1 MQGVVA
7 ILKAVGIWILVAAV
21 AYAATYS
28 PAGAWGWLLFVI
40 PFAAWIGIVFVGAPG
55 RAAKAEAILARTL
68 MTGET
73 VTAQAVQH
81 RAFALFRRRISL
93 AITSS
98 RVVCVQRG
106 LLGGFRMADM
116 QWKDLKDVRIEENI
130 LEGLC
135 GANLAFDTLVQGYA
149 GIDAPGIPSAIASQ
163 MYAKAQYEEQAWE
176 EKRRIR
182 GLEETRAASGGVTIG
197 ATGGPGG
204 GGESADRMVEEIRKA
219 KELLDSGAVSDA
231 EFQEMK
237 AKILGRA

>member
-1 MQGVVA
+1 
-7 ILKAVGIWILVAAV
+7 
-21 AYAATYS
+21 
-28 PAGAWGWLLFVI
+28 
-40 PFAAWIGIVFVGAPG
+40 
-55 RAAKAEAILARTL
+55 
-68 MTGET
+68 
-73 VTAQAVQH
+73 
-81 RAFALFRRRISL
+81 
-93 AITSS
+93 S
-98 RVVCVQRG
+98 RVVSVRRG
-106 LLGGFRMADM
+106 LLGGFKMADM

-135 GANLAFDTLVQGYA
+135 GANLAFDTLVAGYA
-149 GIDAPGIPSAIASQ
+149 GIDVPGVPSGIASQ

-197 ATGGPGG
+197 AGGAPGG
-204 GGESADRMVEEIRKA
+204 GETSDRMVEEIRKA

>member
-1 MQGVVA
+1 MLGVTE
-7 ILKAVGIWILVAAV
+7 IMKALGLWALVALA
-21 AYAATYS
+21 AYGASLS
-28 PAGAWGWLLFVI
+28 PLGGWAWLILI
-40 PFAAWIGIVFVGAPG
+40 APLAAWIGLVFVGAPA

-73 VTAQAVQH
+73 VTAQAIQH
-81 RAFALFRRRISL
+81 RVFALFRRRTSL

-98 RVVCVQRG
+98 RVVAVHRG

-116 QWKDLKDVRIEENI
+116 QWKDLKDVRIEANM

-135 GANLAFDTLVQGYA
+135 GANLAFDTLVAGYA
-149 GIDAPGIPSAIASQ
+149 GIAVPGVPSGPATE

-182 GLEETRAASGGVTIG
+182 SLEETRAASGGVTIG
-197 ATGGPGG
+197 GH
-204 GGESADRMVEEIRKA
+204 GGEAGAPATERMVDEIRKA